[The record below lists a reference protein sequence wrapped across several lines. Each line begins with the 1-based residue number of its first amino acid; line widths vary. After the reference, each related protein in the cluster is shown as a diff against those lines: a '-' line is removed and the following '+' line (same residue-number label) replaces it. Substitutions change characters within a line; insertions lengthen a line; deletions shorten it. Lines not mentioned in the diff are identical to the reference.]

1 MIFNKVIK
9 ENNMLKSNSEI
20 NDFLQNFKKQK
31 LNQKENMKLINK
43 NDEII
48 YESKK

>member
-1 MIFNKVIK
+1 
-9 ENNMLKSNSEI
+9 MLKSNSEI
-20 NDFLQNFKKQK
+20 NYFLQNFKKQK